1 MDSVEETDNNPITH
15 VSDTARWVA
24 MYRAME
30 TDRPDALFRDPYA
43 RRLAGEKGAEIIRT
57 MRNVRAWAWPH
68 IVRTATLDE
77 FVMRCV
83 GQGADA
89 VLNLAAG
96 LDARPWRLDLP
107 PTLTWIHV
115 DYPDMLAYVREQ
127 LAAERP
133 RCVLQWEAAD
143 LADDGQRRAL
153 FAKIAAAHRK
163 VLVVSEGLLIYL
175 GAERVAA
182 LADDLHTRASF
193 RWWALDIASPRLL
206 KMMRRGTRR
215 QMAQS
220 NAEFLFAPAKNTAFF
235 TPHGWKEAEW
245 RGSWTEALR
254 LKRLPWMY
262 QLFRPLGLIQ
272 SRKRR
277 EEWNRFAGCALMER
291 V

>member
-1 MDSVEETDNNPITH
+1 MAEGLITH

-43 RRLAGEKGAEIIRT
+43 RRLAGEKGAEIVTT

-68 IVRTATLDE
+68 IVRTATLDDLIR
-77 FVMRCV
+77 RCV
-83 GQGADA
+83 RQGADA

-107 PTLTWIHV
+107 PALTWIDV
-115 DYPDMLAYVREQ
+115 DYPDLLAYVREQ
-127 LAAERP
+127 LASERP
-133 RCVLQWEAAD
+133 RCVIQWEPAD
-143 LADDGQRRAL
+143 LADDAQRTAL
-153 FAKIAAAHRK
+153 FARVGAAHGK

-175 GAERVAA
+175 GAGPVAA
-182 LADDLHTRASF
+182 LADDLHAQSSF

-206 KMMRRGTRR
+206 KMMRRSHSK
-215 QMAQS
+215 QMAQA
-220 NAEFLFAPAKNTAFF
+220 NAEFLFAPAENTAFF
-235 TPHGWKEAEW
+235 APHGWKELEW
-245 RGSWTEALR
+245 RGSWQEALR

-262 QLFRPLGLIQ
+262 QLFRPLGLMQ

-277 EEWNRFAGCALMER
+277 DEWNRFAGCALMER
-291 V
+291 R

>member
-1 MDSVEETDNNPITH
+1 MTQGPITH

-30 TDRPDALFRDPYA
+30 SERPDALFRDPYA
-43 RRLAGEKGAEIIRT
+43 RRLAGEKGAEILRA
-57 MRNVRAWAWPH
+57 RRVRSWAWPH
-68 IVRTATLDE
+68 IVRTAIFDDLIL
-77 FVMRCV
+77 RCV
-83 GQGADA
+83 AEGADA

-96 LDARPWRLDLP
+96 LDARAWRLDLP
-107 PTLTWIHV
+107 PSLIWIQV

-133 RCVLQWEAAD
+133 RCVLHWEPAD
-143 LADDGQRRAL
+143 LADARQRRAL
-153 FAKIAAAHRK
+153 LAKVGAAHRK

-175 GAERVAA
+175 GAEGVAA
-182 LADDLHTRASF
+182 LADDLHAQPSLY
-193 RWWALDIASPRLL
+193 RWAFDIASPRLL
-206 KMMRRGTRR
+206 KMMRRSHGR
-215 QMAQS
+215 QMEQANAQ
-220 NAEFLFAPAKNTAFF
+220 FLFAPAENTAFF
-235 TPHGWKEAEW
+235 APHGWKELEW
-245 RGSWTEALR
+245 RGSWQEALR

-291 V
+291 A

>member
-1 MDSVEETDNNPITH
+1 MPNSPISH

-30 TDRPDALFRDPYA
+30 TDRPDALFKDPYA

-57 MRNVRAWAWPH
+57 MRRVKSWAWPH
-68 IVRTATLDE
+68 IVRTAVFDD
-77 FVMRCV
+77 FVLRCV
-83 GQGADA
+83 KEGADA

-96 LDARPWRLDLP
+96 LDARAWRLDLP
-107 PTLTWIHV
+107 SSLTWIQV

-133 RCVLQWEAAD
+133 RCVLQWEPAD

-153 FAKIAAAHRK
+153 FAKVAAAHRK

-175 GAERVAA
+175 GAERVAK
-182 LADDLHTRASF
+182 LADDLHERESF
-193 RWWALDIASPRLL
+193 RWWAFDIASPRLL
-206 KMMRRGTRR
+206 KMMKRSTRR
-215 QMAQS
+215 QMAEG
-220 NAEFLFAPAKNTAFF
+220 NAEFLFAPAENTAFF
-235 TPHGWKEAEW
+235 TPHGWKELEF
-245 RGSWTEALR
+245 RGSWTEAVR
-254 LKRLPWMY
+254 LKRLPLLY
-262 QLFRPLGLIQ
+262 NLFRPLQLLR
-272 SRKRR
+272 SRKSRRKAR

>member
-1 MDSVEETDNNPITH
+1 MPSAPITH

-43 RRLAGEKGAEIIRT
+43 RRLAGEKGAEILKS
-57 MRNVRAWAWPH
+57 MRQAKSWAWPH
-68 IVRTATLDE
+68 IVRTAVFDE
-77 FVMRCV
+77 LILRCV
-83 GQGADA
+83 AGGADA

-107 PTLTWIHV
+107 ASLTWIHV

-133 RCVLQWEAAD
+133 RCVLRWEAAD
-143 LADDGQRRAL
+143 LADAAQRRAL
-153 FAKIAAAHRK
+153 FARVGAAHRK

-175 GAERVAA
+175 GPEGAAA
-182 LADDLHTRASF
+182 LADDLHAQPAF
-193 RWWALDIASPRLL
+193 HRWVFDIASPRLL
-206 KMMRRGTRR
+206 KMMRRWTRR

-220 NAEFLFAPAKNTAFF
+220 NAEFLFAPAENTAFF
-235 TPHGWKEAEW
+235 APHGWKELEW
-245 RGSWTEALR
+245 RGSWTEAIRLR
-254 LKRLPWMY
+254 RLPVLY
-262 QLFRPLGLIQ
+262 HLFRVLSLVRR
-272 SRKRR
+272 RKAR